1 MKNRVLAA
9 LFAFLLVFSFSV
21 PALANSPVP
30 PDLAVYVEDAPED
43 LEMALTFNGKE
54 EQCDL
59 KLKENVYCFYFSNAL
74 REENVVLRVS
84 AGGKE
89 YSLDVDA
96 KMFRNGADLSFAS
109 GEPVL
114 TARPATTLAGV
125 LLNVGVTLVI
135 EFIILLIFGY
145 RKGRTFLIFL
155 IANLITQGLYNAYLC
170 FPISDK
176 TLLIAEAVIILIEG
190 CIYCFTFRE
199 HTKERAWIYAVTA
212 NIASAVIGTIVMLLI

>member
-1 MKNRVLAA
+1 MKNRILAA

-54 EQCDL
+54 EQCDP

-74 REENVVLRVS
+74 RKENVVLRVS

-114 TARPATTLAGV
+114 TARPAKTLVRV
-125 LLNVGVTLVI
+125 LLDVGVTLVI

-190 CIYCFTFRE
+190 CIYHFTFRE
-199 HTKERAWIYAVTA
+199 HTKGRAWCYAVTA
-212 NIASAVIGTIVMLLI
+212 NIASAVMLLI